1 MCGKIGC
8 VLQAAL
14 YHGTSGTL
22 GTNGTLLAPKTPK
35 TTLKSRFLP
44 AYLAAFRAKNTQFSP
59 QKHQKTTIFHHFLP
73 LFEAFHGILIA
84 ILYHL
89 KHQNSIALARPYAV
103 RSL

>member
-59 QKHQKTTIFHHFLP
+59 QKHQKKLFFTIFCPYLRHFM
-73 LFEAFHGILIA
+73 AF
-84 ILYHL
+84 
-89 KHQNSIALARPYAV
+89 
-103 RSL
+103 